1 MSQELDIVDPY
12 AFFGVTPNST
22 LRELSQ
28 AYYQMA
34 LICHPDKGGSSESMK
49 YISIAYRWIREQMEH
64 TILQNK
70 SFQDYYGSSIDNEP
84 ILNFTDILHSLC
96 GYSQEIFTK
105 ACIEVNIQDEKVKK
119 MLYIPIYEKILLNH
133 TTNQL
138 IDIPDQETL
147 YKLVLKEL
155 ETFKIIHS
163 NYSPEVSIFDY
174 SLTIPHG
181 YGTIIQN
188 NSNDNSYINNCNLYN
203 STMTIYTEP
212 NCKIDNIVSGCA
224 TIPSIKKLDDY
235 TVYTQSISMYDYEEA
250 FKTHIDEYKR
260 LEDVTENNRG
270 SIDDLL
276 ETFQL
281 ERTLQESSFF
291 TNTHSCISD
300 EE

>member
-12 AFFGVTPNST
+12 TFFGVTPNST

-70 SFQDYYGSSIDNEP
+70 SFQDYYGSSIDKEP
-84 ILNFTDILHSLC
+84 ILNFTDILHGLG

-105 ACIEVNIQDEKVKK
+105 ACLEVNIQDEQVKK

-138 IDIPDQETL
+138 IDIPDQEIL
-147 YKLVLKEL
+147 YQQVLKEL
-155 ETFKIIHS
+155 ETFKIIHA
-163 NYSPEVSIFDY
+163 NYSPEESIFDY

-181 YGTIIQN
+181 YGTIIQT
-188 NSNDNSYINNCNLYN
+188 NSNDDAYVSNCNIYN
-203 STMTIYTEP
+203 SAMTIYTEP
-212 NCKIDNIVSGCA
+212 IGKIDTTISGCA
-224 TIPSIKKLDDY
+224 TLPSIKKLDDY

-250 FKTHIDEYKR
+250 FKTHTNEYKK
-260 LEDVTENNRG
+260 LGDATDNNIG
-270 SIDDLL
+270 AIDDLL
-276 ETFQL
+276 ETFRL
-281 ERTLQESSFF
+281 ERNLQESSFF
-291 TNTHSCISD
+291 TSTHSGISD